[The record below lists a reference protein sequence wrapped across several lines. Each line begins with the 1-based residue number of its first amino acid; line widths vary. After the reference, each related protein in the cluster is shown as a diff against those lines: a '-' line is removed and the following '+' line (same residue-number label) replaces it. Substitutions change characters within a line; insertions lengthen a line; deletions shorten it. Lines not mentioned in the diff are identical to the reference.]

1 MLESKLKG
9 VVTKQYQVIFH
20 LDEEAQEKV
29 QFVLN
34 NIINLL
40 NDLGDE
46 TVEVALLANGP
57 AVKAFQTD
65 EERFSK
71 SVLELLE
78 REVRIVLCNNA
89 LNLFDLEPTSM
100 LAEATIVPSGVGE
113 LVRKQ
118 AEGWAYIRP

>member
-1 MLESKLKG
+1 LLESKLKG
-9 VVTKQYQVIFH
+9 VEMKQYQVIFH
-20 LDEEAQEKV
+20 LDEEAEEKV

>member
-1 MLESKLKG
+1 LLESKLKG

>member
-1 MLESKLKG
+1 M
-9 VVTKQYQVIFH
+9 KQYQVIFH

-57 AVKAFQTD
+57 TVKAFQTD

>member
-1 MLESKLKG
+1 M
-9 VVTKQYQVIFH
+9 KQYQVIFH
-20 LDEEAQEKV
+20 LDEEAEEKV

-57 AVKAFQTD
+57 AVKAFRTD
-65 EERFSK
+65 EGRYSK

-89 LNLFDLEPTSM
+89 LKLFDLEATNL

>member
-1 MLESKLKG
+1 M
-9 VVTKQYQVIFH
+9 KQYQVIFH
-20 LDEEAQEKV
+20 LDEEAEEKV

-57 AVKAFQTD
+57 AVKAFQTG
-65 EERFSK
+65 EERYSK

-89 LNLFDLEPTSM
+89 LNLFDLERTSM